1 MPVATP
7 TSAPTVPRPPVTM
20 RRSRPRPRPW
30 RRILAVGALL
40 LMLAVGA
47 VLAGRH
53 GGSSPVA
60 TPPRTA
66 PVTTAAARDE
76 HGARPFRVA
85 VGDTTGCQALV
96 AAEPQ
101 LSCPLP
107 SGGGTVTYT
116 QVDDAAAR
124 YRVVVG
130 DAHAIRDGDA
140 ACARGDADERAWS
153 RPSAPTV
160 VAGRYACRAAGS
172 RAELWWT
179 VDDVG
184 LVGHAT
190 SANGDLAALFT
201 WWRDHHEG

>member
-1 MPVATP
+1 MAVATP
-7 TSAPTVPRPPVTM
+7 PSDPTVPRPPVAA
-20 RRSRPRPRPW
+20 RRSRPVAPPA
-30 RRILAVGALL
+30 RRIMAVGVLL
-40 LMLAVGA
+40 LMLVAGV
-47 VLAGRH
+47 VLAGRRH
-53 GGSSPVA
+53 PSSSIAASRPTSPATTVA
-60 TPPRTA
+60 TRA
-66 PVTTAAARDE
+66 E
-76 HGARPFRVA
+76 HGARAFAVA

-107 SGGGTVTYT
+107 SGSGTVTYT

-130 DAHAIRDGDA
+130 DARAIRHGDA

>member
-1 MPVATP
+1 MAVATP
-7 TSAPTVPRPPVTM
+7 PSDPTVPRPPAAA
-20 RRSRPRPRPW
+20 PRPRSLPRPT
-30 RRILAVGALL
+30 RRVFAVGLL
-40 LMLAVGA
+40 LSMLAAGA
-47 VLAGRH
+47 VVAGRRH
-53 GGSSPVA
+53 NSSLASAPI
-60 TPPRTA
+60 PTA
-66 PVTTAAARDE
+66 PATTVAARAE
-76 HGARPFRVA
+76 HGARQFRVG

-107 SGGGTVTYT
+107 SGAGAVTYT

-130 DAHAIRDGDA
+130 DVHAIRHGDA

-153 RPSAPTV
+153 RPSTPTLI
-160 VAGRYACRAAGS
+160 AGRYACRAAGS

-179 VDDVG
+179 VDDIG

-190 SANGDLAALFT
+190 RTDGDLAALFT